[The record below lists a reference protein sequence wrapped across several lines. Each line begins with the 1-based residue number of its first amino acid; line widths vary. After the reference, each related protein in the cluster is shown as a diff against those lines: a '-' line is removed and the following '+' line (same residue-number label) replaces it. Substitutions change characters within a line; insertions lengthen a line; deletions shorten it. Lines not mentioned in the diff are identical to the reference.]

1 MACAT
6 EEVPAPMIVRPK
18 PNLLGILFSSR
29 ASTAKRIALRSLL
42 VTLLASVIV
51 LVETLH
57 PAYFSKLN
65 ATPFTLLGLS
75 LSIFMSFRNNACY
88 DRWWEGR
95 KQLGQMVIEVR
106 SLIRETQLSI
116 KDPVE
121 RAGLLRGVCGFAHGL
136 IARLRHEDEIQ
147 AITPWTAVQP
157 SHPNLPDRVLQN
169 VGARLSELTVQGVL
183 SEWRYTQLETRLV
196 SLSQVQASCERIK
209 GTPLPFP
216 YTLLLHRTIYLFCI
230 LLPFAMAEPLGWLT
244 PVFTAIVSYTFFGW
258 MKSAMTSKTPSA
270 STKTICPAMPFCV
283 TSSAKYWPHSAET
296 DSPPALEPG
305 NTYSADRGLTLAV
318 VWPKLMT
325 LLAKLSDASECPS
338 HAATPSSACAPCC
351 LLC

>member
-1 MACAT
+1 MQASNLMACAT

-18 PNLLGILFSSR
+18 PNLLGILFSLKGSI
-29 ASTAKRIALRSLL
+29 AKRIALRSLL

-57 PAYFSKLN
+57 PAYFSKVN

-106 SLIRETQLSI
+106 SLIRETQLI

-169 VGARLSELTVQGVL
+169 VGARLSELTGQGVL

-244 PVFTAIVSYTFFGW
+244 PVFTAIVSYTFFGLDE
-258 MKSAMTSKTPSA
+258 
-270 STKTICPAMPFCV
+270 IGDDLEDPFGFDENDLPCNALLRNIEREV
-283 TSSAKYWPHSAET
+283 LAALGET
-296 DSPPALEPG
+296 DLPPALEPVE
-305 NTYSADRGLTLAV
+305 YV
-318 VWPKLMT
+318 
-325 LLAKLSDASECPS
+325 LS
-338 HAATPSSACAPCC
+338 
-351 LLC
+351 

>member
-1 MACAT
+1 MLASNLMACAT
-6 EEVPAPMIVRPK
+6 KEACPLMIVRPK
-18 PNLLGILFSSR
+18 PNLLGILFSLKGSI
-29 ASTAKRIALRSLL
+29 AKRIALRSLL

-57 PAYFSKLN
+57 PAYFSKVN

-106 SLIRETQLSI
+106 SLIRETQLI

-169 VGARLSELTVQGVL
+169 VGARLSELTGQGVL

-230 LLPFAMAEPLGWLT
+230 LLPFAMAESLGWLT
-244 PVFTAIVSYTFFGW
+244 PVFTAIVSYTFFGLDE
-258 MKSAMTSKTPSA
+258 
-270 STKTICPAMPFCV
+270 IGDDLEDPFGFDENDLPCNALLRNIEREV
-283 TSSAKYWPHSAET
+283 LAALGET
-296 DSPPALEPG
+296 DLPPALEPVE
-305 NTYSADRGLTLAV
+305 YV
-318 VWPKLMT
+318 
-325 LLAKLSDASECPS
+325 LS
-338 HAATPSSACAPCC
+338 
-351 LLC
+351 

>member
-1 MACAT
+1 MQASNLMACAT

-18 PNLLGILFSSR
+18 PNLLGILFSLKGSI
-29 ASTAKRIALRSLL
+29 AKRIALRSLL

-106 SLIRETQLSI
+106 SLIRETQLI

-169 VGARLSELTVQGVL
+169 VGARLSELTGQGVL

-244 PVFTAIVSYTFFGW
+244 PVFTAIVSYTFFGLDE
-258 MKSAMTSKTPSA
+258 
-270 STKTICPAMPFCV
+270 IGDDLEDPFGFDENDLPCNALLRNIEREV
-283 TSSAKYWPHSAET
+283 LAALGET
-296 DSPPALEPG
+296 DLPPALEPVE
-305 NTYSADRGLTLAV
+305 YV
-318 VWPKLMT
+318 
-325 LLAKLSDASECPS
+325 LS
-338 HAATPSSACAPCC
+338 
-351 LLC
+351 